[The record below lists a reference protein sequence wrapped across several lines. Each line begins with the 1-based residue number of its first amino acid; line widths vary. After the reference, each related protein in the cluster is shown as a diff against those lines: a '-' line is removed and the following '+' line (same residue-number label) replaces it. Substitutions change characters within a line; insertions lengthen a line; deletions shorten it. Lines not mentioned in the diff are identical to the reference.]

1 MGTCESERNKKSPIE
16 RNVTFVQKQGKNID
30 PANFY
35 DVIVSINSI
44 LDISKGGW
52 NIKLSE
58 RFQKEY
64 KNMIKDKTLKIGIIG
79 NSNKGKSF
87 ILSKLS
93 KIDLPAGTSIKTEGL
108 SIKYPDLKIYKDRR
122 ITLLDSAGLETPVL
136 KENLEKENNNLDKLQ
151 QDEKEN
157 KLIKDENL
165 NMENSNIGQQT
176 KDESEN
182 ENETFKEKSRE
193 KIITESFLQNYII
206 HNSDILLVVVGI
218 LTYSEQ
224 KLLNKIRTKL
234 KDGLLNKPNNII
246 CIIHN
251 LMTYTTVDQ
260 VESYIKGTLLK
271 SATFELEE
279 NIKIN
284 IKTESQS
291 GVCYYEKD
299 NDMKIYHLIFAN
311 DYSEAG
317 KYYNGYTLQFIE
329 NLFGTN
335 INLKGF
341 DVL

>member
-136 KENLEKENNNLDKLQ
+136 KEELEKESNSLDKL
-151 QDEKEN
+151 
-157 KLIKDENL
+157 
-165 NMENSNIGQQT
+165 
-176 KDESEN
+176 
-182 ENETFKEKSRE
+182 
-193 KIITESFLQNYII
+193 
-206 HNSDILLVVVGI
+206 
-218 LTYSEQ
+218 
-224 KLLNKIRTKL
+224 
-234 KDGLLNKPNNII
+234 
-246 CIIHN
+246 
-251 LMTYTTVDQ
+251 
-260 VESYIKGTLLK
+260 
-271 SATFELEE
+271 
-279 NIKIN
+279 
-284 IKTESQS
+284 
-291 GVCYYEKD
+291 
-299 NDMKIYHLIFAN
+299 
-311 DYSEAG
+311 
-317 KYYNGYTLQFIE
+317 
-329 NLFGTN
+329 
-335 INLKGF
+335 
-341 DVL
+341 